1 MKCDKCGF
9 ENKPGVSFCQRCGVN
24 LHNDDVENFNDNVEV
39 LNNEFKINKKRKSYP
54 SPPENSIK
62 AKLMYK
68 RDIHTGKLRLA
79 KTKCATLIVFSGFF
93 IFVFLITI
101 LKFNIFVSI
110 ITGLLFGFVFAFPVL
125 IIGFVV
131 GRIIDKIFN

>member
-39 LNNEFKINKKRKSYP
+39 LNNEFKINNKRKSYP
-54 SPPENSIK
+54 TPPENSIK